1 MFTFKDIEKINY
13 DNRCRTYNI
22 YKDILVLLDEDLDSR
37 IYNFIDS
44 LGNDSKSLCAVME
57 NEGRLFL
64 LWQDIIPDNY
74 IQGKEISVNCNH
86 FCPVEYEDV
95 LSDEELD
102 LLLEDYVYPKDGLR
116 NDEEINFHNTFW
128 NEEYKC
134 YGQFVQDTWT
144 VEVSISL

>member
-1 MFTFKDIEKINY
+1 
-13 DNRCRTYNI
+13 
-22 YKDILVLLDEDLDSR
+22 
-37 IYNFIDS
+37 
-44 LGNDSKSLCAVME
+44 ME

-102 LLLEDYVYPKDGLR
+102 LLPEDYVYPKDGLR
-116 NDEEINFHNTFW
+116 NDKEINFHNTFW

-144 VEVSISL
+144 IKISIIL